1 MAGTGTNAT
10 SDGWHRAKRQ
20 SSVKAFVH
28 MAV

>member
-10 SDGWHRAKRQ
+10 SDGRHRAERQ

-28 MAV
+28 IGL